1 MIWIA
6 GLCVVCF
13 GSCLPLFL
21 FYKKS
26 LRLHLAAA
34 YKSLGT
40 LCAFLPALIA
50 AIRLDPACWI
60 CAAALL
66 LYAVADYFLEF
77 QFMLGAGFFLA
88 GHVCSVAFF
97 LRQAPV
103 SAVHLV
109 CLLLLGATS
118 VYVFYRWRKPVSKQ
132 MPLFAV
138 YVASL
143 VLMCVCAIGCF
154 PAHGVAGILI
164 AAGGALFYIS
174 DFFLFRRLLFPTD
187 RIVNWIIMITYY
199 AALMLFGTSCL
210 YL

>member
-13 GSCLPLFL
+13 GICLPLFL
-21 FYKKS
+21 YYKKC

-34 YKSLGT
+34 YKTLGT
-40 LCAFLPALIA
+40 LCAFLPALVS
-50 AIRLDPACWI
+50 AIRLEPACWI
-60 CAAALL
+60 CSAALL
-66 LYAVADYFLEF
+66 LYAVADYILEF
-77 QFMLGAGFFLA
+77 NFIMGAGFFLA
-88 GHVCSVAFF
+88 GHICSIAFF
-97 LRQAPV
+97 LRQSPV
-103 SAVHLV
+103 SAVHLI
-109 CLLLLGATS
+109 CLLFLGATS
-118 VYVFYRWRKPVSKQ
+118 VYVLFRWRKPVGKQ

-143 VLMCVCAIGCF
+143 VMLSVCAIGCF
-154 PAHGVAGILI
+154 PVHGIAGILI

-199 AALMLFGTSCL
+199 AALMAFGISCL